1 MTIRHPIPPVWDER
15 SRILILGS
23 FPSVRSREEGFFYG
37 HRQNRFWR
45 LLAALFGEKEPE
57 SVGEKKRLLL
67 ENRVALWDV
76 IGECDIEGSADSAIK
91 NAEPNDISP
100 ILAGADIKRI
110 YANGGKAWELYMK
123 RIFPVTGIE
132 AVKLPST
139 SPANAACSFER
150 LRESWKRI
158 IDAE

>member
-1 MTIRHPIPPVWDER
+1 MTAHPIPPVWDES

-23 FPSVRSREEGFFYG
+23 FPSVRSREEGFFYA

-57 SVGEKKRLLL
+57 SIEEKKRLLL
-67 ENRVALWDV
+67 KNRVALWDV
-76 IGECDIEGSADSAIK
+76 IRACEVTGSADSAIK
-91 NAEPNDISP
+91 NAEPNDISG
-100 ILAGADIKRI
+100 ILAAADIKRI
-110 YANGGKAWELYMK
+110 YANGGKAYELYMK
-123 RIFPVTGIE
+123 HIFPRTGVP

-139 SPANAACSFER
+139 SPANARCSFEQ

-158 IDAE
+158 LEAE

>member
-1 MTIRHPIPPVWDER
+1 MTVHPIPPVWDES

-23 FPSVRSREEGFFYG
+23 FPSVRSREEGFFYA

-57 SVGEKKRLLL
+57 SIEEKKRLLIK
-67 ENRVALWDV
+67 NRVALWDV
-76 IGECDIEGSADSAIK
+76 IRACEVTGSADSAIK
-91 NAEPNDISP
+91 NAEPNDISG
-100 ILAGADIKRI
+100 ILAAADIKRI

-123 RIFPVTGIE
+123 HIFPQTGVP

-139 SPANAACSFER
+139 SPANARCSFER

-158 IDAE
+158 TDAE